1 MKSKLAAA
9 VAGSVVCAVLMSGCT
24 APPHST
30 DDGVD
35 LTEVEVREYE
45 GEDLSSITHFRENS
59 IHGPQSVDIDSYA
72 LTISG
77 LVRDTREFTYD
88 EVITDHENYR
98 KVVTLYCVEGWDVTI
113 LWEGILLRDLIKE
126 AGAEPE
132 AHTVIFRAVDG
143 YSTSLPLS
151 YILDN
156 EILLAHKMNG
166 VVLPPERGFPF
177 HLVAE
182 SKWGYKWIKW
192 VREIELSDDEHFLGY
207 WEQRGFSNSAD
218 RDDSFFA

>member
-1 MKSKLAAA
+1 MFSD
-9 VAGSVVCAVLMSGCT
+9 SS
-24 APPHST
+24 

-59 IHGPQSVDIDSYA
+59 IRGPQSVDIDNYR

-77 LVRDTREFTYD
+77 LVDDPKVLGYD
-88 EVITDHENYR
+88 EIITSYETYR

-113 LWEGILLRDLIKE
+113 LWEGVLLRDLIEE
-126 AGAEPE
+126 AGAVPG

-143 YSTSLPLS
+143 YSTSLPLT
-151 YILDN
+151 YVIDN
-156 EILLAHKMNG
+156 DILLAHKMND
-166 VVLPPERGFPF
+166 VILPPERGFPF

-192 VREIELSDDEHFLGY
+192 VNVIELSDDEHFLGY
-207 WEQRGFSNSAD
+207 WEQRGFSNAAD
-218 RDDSFFA
+218 RDESFFA

>member
-1 MKSKLAAA
+1 MLI
-9 VAGSVVCAVLMSGCT
+9 AGCAVPSHGD
-24 APPHST
+24 
-30 DDGVD
+30 DDGVN
-35 LTEVEVREYE
+35 LAEVEVRQYE

-59 IHGPQSVDIDSYA
+59 IRGPQSVDVDGYT
-72 LTISG
+72 LTVSG
-77 LVRDTREFTYD
+77 LVRDSKEFAYD
-88 EVITDHENYR
+88 EIITSHETYR

-113 LWEGILLRDLIKE
+113 LWEGILLRDLIEE
-126 AGAEPE
+126 AGAAPE

-143 YSTSLPLS
+143 YSTSLPLT
-151 YILDN
+151 YIFEND
-156 EILLAHKMNG
+156 ILLAHKMNG
-166 VVLPPERGFPF
+166 VMLPSERGFPF